1 MITSVSN
8 QQIKNIVKLQKSS
21 KSRREQQ
28 VFLVEGIRM
37 FQEIPESLLVKAY
50 VTEEWVEQLP
60 TAWEEGRQYEIISS
74 GVVKEISDTQ
84 TPQGV
89 LAVVR
94 QQTYQR
100 EELLGEA
107 VGADGERSRGN
118 GTAPCV
124 LVLENLQ
131 DPGNLGTILRTAEG
145 AGVTGVMMSRDTV
158 DIYNSKVVR
167 ATMGAIFRIPFRY
180 EASISDGV
188 DWLKNQ
194 GIRCYAA
201 HLDGI
206 CVYDYDFREPCC
218 FLIGNEGN
226 GLTDGLAAQADR
238 FLRIPM
244 KGKVESLNA
253 AAAATVLMYE
263 TLRQRL

>member
-1 MITSVSN
+1 MITSTSN
-8 QQIKNIVKLQKSS
+8 PQIKNIVKLQKSS

-37 FQEIPESLLVKAY
+37 FREIPEALLVKAY
-50 VTEEWVEQLP
+50 VTEDWLGELP
-60 TAWEEGRQYEIISS
+60 TAWEEGRQYELISN
-74 GVVKEISDTQ
+74 GVLKEISDTQ
-84 TPQGV
+84 TPQGI
-89 LAVVR
+89 LAIVR

-100 EELLGEA
+100 EELLGGGSKA
-107 VGADGERSRGN
+107 GK
-118 GTAPCV
+118 TPCV

-145 AGVTGVMMSRDTV
+145 AGVTGILMSKDTV

-167 ATMGAIFRIPFRY
+167 ATMGAIFRMPFRY
-180 EASISDGV
+180 EVSISDGV
-188 DWLKNQ
+188 DWLKTQ

-201 HLDGI
+201 HLDGA
-206 CVYDYDFREPCC
+206 CLYEYDFRDACC

-226 GLTDGLAAQADR
+226 GLTDTLAAQADH

-244 KGKVESLNA
+244 EGKVESLNA
-253 AAAATVLMYE
+253 ATAAAVLMYE